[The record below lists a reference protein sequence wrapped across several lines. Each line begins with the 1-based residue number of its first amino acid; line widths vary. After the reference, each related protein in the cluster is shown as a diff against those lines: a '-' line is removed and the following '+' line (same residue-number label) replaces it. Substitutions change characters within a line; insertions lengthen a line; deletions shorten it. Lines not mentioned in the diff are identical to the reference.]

1 MGDHDAS
8 KRSGG
13 NRQSDGELSAH
24 PSGEPDLVSAAGK
37 VRSLMA
43 NARKRVL
50 SGIQPSG
57 DFHLGNYIGAVRHW
71 VSDQDR
77 NDCFYLIV
85 DLHAITQ
92 PQDPQELRERTIELT
107 AILLAA
113 GIDPERS
120 TLFLQSHVHEHAEL
134 AWLLQCVATY
144 GELNRMTQFK
154 DKSAKGQAAS
164 STAGLFTYPV
174 LQAADIL
181 LYRTDY
187 VPVGEDQRQHLELTR
202 DIAQRFNH
210 RFGETFVI
218 PQATIPPVG
227 AKIMDLQL
235 PDAKMSK
242 SADSPQGTIA
252 ILDAPDAIAKKIR
265 SAVTDSGREVVASE
279 DKPAITNLLTI
290 YSVVSGRSVED
301 LQGQYAAGG
310 YAQFK
315 SDLAD
320 ALVAYLEPFQ
330 RRYAELKADP
340 GEIARLL
347 RIGSAKAQEVAAGMK
362 AVAFDRMGFLSPAAS

>member
-1 MGDHDAS
+1 
-8 KRSGG
+8 
-13 NRQSDGELSAH
+13 
-24 PSGEPDLVSAAGK
+24 
-37 VRSLMA
+37 MA
-43 NARKRVL
+43 NVRKRVL

-71 VSDQDR
+71 VFDQDR

-85 DLHAITQ
+85 DLHAITA
-92 PQDPQELRERTIELT
+92 PQDPKELRERTIELT

-134 AWLLQCVATY
+134 AWVLQCVATY

-154 DKSAKGQAAS
+154 DKTAKGQAAS
-164 STAGLFTYPV
+164 STAGLYTYPV

-210 RFGETFVI
+210 RFGATFVV
-218 PQATIPPVG
+218 PEATIPPVG
-227 AKIMDLQL
+227 ARIMDLQL
-235 PDAKMSK
+235 PESKMSK
-242 SADSPQGTIA
+242 SADGQGTIA
-252 ILDAPDAIAKKIR
+252 ILDSPETIAKKIR

-290 YSVVSGRSVED
+290 YSVVSGRPVGE
-301 LQGQYAAGG
+301 LQDQYGAGG
-310 YAQFK
+310 YAPFK

-340 GEIARLL
+340 DEIARLL
-347 RIGSAKAQEVAAGMK
+347 RIGSAKAQEVAAEMK
-362 AVAFDRMGFLSPAAS
+362 ALAFDRVGFLPPSGS

>member
-1 MGDHDAS
+1 
-8 KRSGG
+8 
-13 NRQSDGELSAH
+13 
-24 PSGEPDLVSAAGK
+24 
-37 VRSLMA
+37 MA
-43 NARKRVL
+43 NERKRVL

-71 VSDQDR
+71 VTDQDR

-85 DLHAITQ
+85 DLHAITL
-92 PQDPQELRERTIELT
+92 PQDPKELRERTIELT

-134 AWLLQCVATY
+134 AWVLQCVATY

-154 DKSAKGQAAS
+154 DKAAKGQAAS

-174 LQAADIL
+174 LMAADIL

-202 DIAQRFNH
+202 DVAQRFNG
-210 RFGETFVI
+210 RFGDTFVV

-235 PDAKMSK
+235 PRSKMSK
-242 SADSPQGTIA
+242 SAESPQGTIA
-252 ILDAPDAIAKKIR
+252 ILDPPEDIAKKIR
-265 SAVTDSGREVVASE
+265 SAVTDSGRDVVASE

-290 YSVVSGRSVED
+290 YSVVSDRSIED
-301 LQGQYAAGG
+301 LQAQYADGG
-310 YAQFK
+310 YAPFK

-320 ALVAYLEPFQ
+320 SLVAYLEPFQ
-330 RRYAELKADP
+330 RRYRELKEDP

-347 RIGSAKAQEVAAGMK
+347 RVGSAKAQEIAARTK
-362 AVAFDRMGFLSPAAS
+362 ELAFERVGFLPPAPS

>member
-1 MGDHDAS
+1 
-8 KRSGG
+8 
-13 NRQSDGELSAH
+13 
-24 PSGEPDLVSAAGK
+24 
-37 VRSLMA
+37 MA

-71 VSDQDR
+71 VADQDR
-77 NDCFYLIV
+77 NDCFYLLV
-85 DLHAITQ
+85 DLHAITL
-92 PQDPQELRERTIELT
+92 PQDPAELRARTIELA

-113 GIDPERS
+113 GIDPDRS

-134 AWLLQCVATY
+134 AWVLQCVATY

-154 DKSAKGQAAS
+154 DKSAKGQASS

-181 LYRTDY
+181 LYRSDS

-202 DIAQRFNH
+202 DIAQRFNR
-210 RFGETFVI
+210 RFGETFIV
-218 PQATIPPVG
+218 PEATIPPVG
-227 AKIMDLQL
+227 AKIMDLQV

-242 SADSPQGTIA
+242 SADPQGTIA
-252 ILDAPDAIAKKIR
+252 ILDSPETIAKKVR
-265 SAVTDSGREVVASE
+265 SAVTDSGREVLASE

-290 YSVVSGRSVED
+290 YSVVSDRSFED
-301 LQGQYAAGG
+301 LQDRYADGG
-310 YAQFK
+310 YAPFK
-315 SDLAD
+315 ADLAD

-330 RRYAELKADP
+330 RRYRELKADP

-347 RIGSAKAQEVAAGMK
+347 RIGSAKAQSVAAQTK
-362 AVAFDRMGFLSPAAS
+362 ALAFDRMGFLPPSPS